1 MPGICGLM
9 ESISARRKTRDCWQ
23 IWRTRLNI
31 VSGGGDGA
39 LVLSTVTLLTDSDC
53 QAANKSS
60 CTNTGHYVFTS
71 LFVFG
76 NPAQDTAHTRLGDPP
91 ANYLSGAKT
100 IAIADYL
107 TDSGLRADRLSD
119 LLTFIPNQSG
129 TGGLYFRANAA
140 PATEPAK
147 TPPEGP
153 DRMRD
158 RSSEKGASLIIF
170 ALLLS
175 MVMLPMLGLCIDV
188 SFIYFAKARLYSAV
202 DAAALAGGRSLSVG
216 LDFASQ
222 KANAE
227 NVAGQYFRANYPNA
241 FLGSQNIVV
250 NAEAKETG
258 DLYRTVSV
266 NATADVSAVL
276 HEDGGHF
283 HRRD

>member
-1 MPGICGLM
+1 M
-9 ESISARRKTRDCWQ
+9 ARRLRVNHQSKGEKGGALVEFCLISVVWVPLLLGTVSLGFDLIRAIQVSQFCRDAGHMWAYGVDFRQ
-23 IWRTRLNI
+23 AQNQGLLANLANPLNI

-129 TGGLYFRANAA
+129 QVAYISELTLRPQLSLLNTTGGSGSYA
-140 PATEPAK
+140 
-147 TPPEGP
+147 
-153 DRMRD
+153 
-158 RSSEKGASLIIF
+158 RSIF
-170 ALLLS
+170 
-175 MVMLPMLGLCIDV
+175 
-188 SFIYFAKARLYSAV
+188 
-202 DAAALAGGRSLSVG
+202 
-216 LDFASQ
+216 
-222 KANAE
+222 
-227 NVAGQYFRANYPNA
+227 
-241 FLGSQNIVV
+241 
-250 NAEAKETG
+250 
-258 DLYRTVSV
+258 
-266 NATADVSAVL
+266 
-276 HEDGGHF
+276 
-283 HRRD
+283 